1 MARPPALVREEA
13 ADCSLELPALPPP
26 LKPPLDRCCDAI
38 PKNMGTSIRH
48 ILVDQN
54 DAVIRLSN
62 RLFQRLWDDSQRD
75 TLPQFAGCR
84 VRWAEAVVELK
95 NRKPVGILRVVF
107 CYLYFD
113 HQGCLDRDKVMKDGA
128 LMVEAGIGSIAPT
141 KSGSVIHASSRF
153 AARRRDH
160 EAIWKPSL
168 DLNKAIYDAALDSK
182 SYKRL

>member
-1 MARPPALVREEA
+1 
-13 ADCSLELPALPPP
+13 
-26 LKPPLDRCCDAI
+26 
-38 PKNMGTSIRH
+38 MGTSIRH

-62 RLFQRLWDDSQRD
+62 RLFQRIWDDSQSEPV
-75 TLPQFAGCR
+75 PQFAGCR

-95 NRKPVGILRVVF
+95 DRKPVGILRVVF

-113 HQGCLDRDKVMKDGA
+113 HQGRLDRDKVIKDGA
-128 LMVEAGIGSIAPT
+128 LMMEAGISIAPT

-160 EAIWKPSL
+160 EAIWKPSRE
-168 DLNKAIYDAALDSK
+168 LNKAIYDAALDSK

>member
-1 MARPPALVREEA
+1 
-13 ADCSLELPALPPP
+13 
-26 LKPPLDRCCDAI
+26 
-38 PKNMGTSIRH
+38 MGTSIRH
-48 ILVDQN
+48 ILMDHN

-62 RLFQRLWDDSQRD
+62 RLFQRLWDNTQGH

-84 VRWAEAVVELK
+84 VRWAEAVVELW
-95 NRKPVGILRVVF
+95 NRKLVRILRVVF

-113 HQGCLDRDKVMKDGA
+113 HQGRLDRDKVMKDAA
-128 LMVEAGIGSIAPT
+128 LKMEAGIGSILPP

-160 EAIWKPSL
+160 EAIWKPSPE
-168 DLNKAIYDAALDSK
+168 LNNAIYDAALDSK

>member
-1 MARPPALVREEA
+1 VTN
-13 ADCSLELPALPPP
+13 
-26 LKPPLDRCCDAI
+26 I

-62 RLFQRLWDDSQRD
+62 RLFQRLWDNSQGD

-95 NRKPVGILRVVF
+95 DRKPVGILRVVF

-113 HQGCLDRDKVMKDGA
+113 HQGRLDRDKVMKDGA

-160 EAIWKPSL
+160 EAIWKPSPE
-168 DLNKAIYDAALDSK
+168 LNKEIYDAALDSK

>member
-1 MARPPALVREEA
+1 V
-13 ADCSLELPALPPP
+13 
-26 LKPPLDRCCDAI
+26 
-38 PKNMGTSIRH
+38 GTAIRH

-62 RLFQRLWDDSQRD
+62 RLFQRLWDNSQGD

-84 VRWAEAVVELK
+84 VRWAEAAVKLQD
-95 NRKPVGILRVVF
+95 RKPVRILRVVF

-113 HQGCLDRDKVMKDGA
+113 QEGHLDRDKVMKDGA
-128 LMVEAGIGSIAPT
+128 LMMEAGMGSIAPT

-160 EAIWKPSL
+160 EAIWKPSRE
-168 DLNKAIYDAALDSK
+168 LNKAIYNAAFDSK

>member
-1 MARPPALVREEA
+1 
-13 ADCSLELPALPPP
+13 
-26 LKPPLDRCCDAI
+26 
-38 PKNMGTSIRH
+38 MGTSIRH

-62 RLFQRLWDDSQRD
+62 RLFQRLWDDSQGD
-75 TLPQFAGCR
+75 TVPQFAGCR
-84 VRWAEAVVELK
+84 VRWAEAVVELQD
-95 NRKPVGILRVVF
+95 RKPVRVLRVVF

-113 HQGCLDRDKVMKDGA
+113 HEGCLDRDKVMKDAA
-128 LMVEAGIGSIAPT
+128 LMMEAGIGSIVPT
-141 KSGSVIHASSRF
+141 KSGPVIHASSRF

-168 DLNKAIYDAALDSK
+168 QLNKAIYDAALESK

>member
-1 MARPPALVREEA
+1 
-13 ADCSLELPALPPP
+13 
-26 LKPPLDRCCDAI
+26 
-38 PKNMGTSIRH
+38 MGTSIRH

-62 RLFQRLWDDSQRD
+62 RLFQRLWDDSQRN
-75 TLPQFAGCR
+75 TLRQFAGCR
-84 VRWAEAVVELK
+84 IRWAEAVVEL
-95 NRKPVGILRVVF
+95 NDRKPIGILRVVF

-113 HQGCLDRDKVMKDGA
+113 HRGRLDRDKVMKDGA
-128 LMVEAGIGSIAPT
+128 LMVEAGMGSIFPT

-160 EAIWKPSL
+160 EAIWKPSP

-182 SYKRL
+182 SYERL